1 MGHIGAYIPTYGGVI
16 PLYHPPR
23 GLFLIY
29 GPTDGRDDFPIKI
42 QLLKI
47 HFYFLAKIQNKN
59 TISKNFFRKKFKIK
73 KIHSHKKNRSENRI
87 TDKIAKLP
95 ESKTSLK
102 SRHCEKIFPE
112 NFRF

>member
-1 MGHIGAYIPTYGGVI
+1 MGHLRAYTPHLWGCYP
-16 PLYHPPR
+16 PLPSPR

-59 TISKNFFRKKFKIK
+59 TISKNF
-73 KIHSHKKNRSENRI
+73 SGKN
-87 TDKIAKLP
+87 
-95 ESKTSLK
+95 LK
-102 SRHCEKIFPE
+102 
-112 NFRF
+112 